1 MHWIYIEKSSQNY
14 GYFFY
19 KIKIKNFIGK
29 CLQNDSKRLLYRYKV
44 IVIVYYNGYKK
55 CID

>member
-1 MHWIYIEKSSQNY
+1 MTTKKNEFFEK
-14 GYFFY
+14 
-19 KIKIKNFIGK
+19 KIKNFIGK

-55 CID
+55 YID